1 MGKIPV
7 TIVGGYLGS
16 GKTTLINS
24 VISEDHGLKLAL
36 LINDFGDINIDAS
49 LIESQDGDV
58 LSLSNG
64 CVCCTLTDDFSQ
76 TMEQIKNSA
85 DSFDRV
91 IIEMSGIGEPSK
103 VVSYVDETDYFL
115 DGIVVL
121 LDVEKIQDW
130 AENKYVGPLI
140 VRQIESA
147 DLLVGTHLD
156 LVDDLKAKEIVDW
169 LENFTDS
176 VFLQTPISLGLL
188 VGLETNNKIE
198 GDTDFDH
205 NHLTITGFVDPLVS
219 KTFLEDW
226 LSRRPKEVVRVKGI
240 VEIQGENGNLFVVQS
255 CGSRVS
261 ILPFSDNQQEKINA
275 LVVIATKGVSRKS
288 IEAWL
293 HEIGR
298 TDHHDHNH

>member
-1 MGKIPV
+1 MSSV
-7 TIVGGYLGS
+7 L
-16 GKTTLINS
+16 NS
-24 VISEDHGLKLAL
+24 AEILNL
-36 LINDFGDINIDAS
+36 AS
-49 LIESQDGDV
+49 LIKAG
-58 LSLSNG
+58 G
-64 CVCCTLTDDFSQ
+64 
-76 TMEQIKNSA
+76 
-85 DSFDRV
+85 
-91 IIEMSGIGEPSK
+91 
-103 VVSYVDETDYFL
+103 
-115 DGIVVL
+115 
-121 LDVEKIQDW
+121 
-130 AENKYVGPLI
+130 
-140 VRQIESA
+140 
-147 DLLVGTHLD
+147 
-156 LVDDLKAKEIVDW
+156 KAKEIGDW